1 MKMKKWLAVSMTAL
15 AVTAGSMVVSAD
27 SLTLSGGEVLDMGSS
42 VSVYPGERSFFG
54 SQLHDWLM
62 EPNAAVTV
70 EKALEG
76 ASVFPKDKDYS
87 KEFSEMAVSILRTG
101 KVYQVRAAA
110 NDTYYQGMMVSL
122 SVSDGDMLKLA
133 MYGHTALSE
142 EEKSKAAETA
152 KDNSG
157 KVPAAKA
164 GSSEKVPAAEDS
176 MDEAIVLFRGA
187 VKVENHSAWEDRK
200 SDKGLSY
207 RTGDARLVLNKNGFM
222 IPLYVKGVITRG
234 EGKTVYTVFA
244 ADQASGRYFQ
254 PLLDK
259 ALKEAKK

>member
-1 MKMKKWLAVSMTAL
+1 MKMKKWLAASLTAL
-15 AVTAGSMVVSAD
+15 AVTAGSMAVSAD
-27 SLTLSGGEVLDMGSS
+27 SLTLSGGEVMDMGAS

-62 EPNAAVTV
+62 EPDAAKTV

-76 ASVFPKDKDYS
+76 AAVFPQDKDYS

-101 KVYQVRAAA
+101 KVYQLRAAA
-110 NDTYYQGMMVSL
+110 DDTFYQGMMVSL
-122 SVSDGDMLKLA
+122 SVSDSDMLKLA
-133 MYGHTALSE
+133 MYGHTALSDK
-142 EEKSKAAETA
+142 EKPETA
-152 KDNSG
+152 GEDVSK
-157 KVPAAKA
+157 KA
-164 GSSEKVPAAEDS
+164 SAVKTSPSDEAPAAEDS
-176 MDEAIVLFRGA
+176 MDRALSLLRGA
-187 VKVENHSAWEDRK
+187 VKVEDHSSWEDRK
-200 SDKGLSY
+200 SEKGLSY
-207 RTGDARLVLNKNGFM
+207 RTADARLVLNKNGFM

>member
-1 MKMKKWLAVSMTAL
+1 MKMKKWLAASLTAL
-15 AVTAGSMVVSAD
+15 AVTAGSMAVSAD
-27 SLTLSGGEVLDMGSS
+27 SLTLSGGEVMDMGAS

-62 EPNAAVTV
+62 EPDAAKTV

-76 ASVFPKDKDYS
+76 AAVFPKDKDYS

-101 KVYQVRAAA
+101 KVYQLRAAA
-110 NDTYYQGMMVSL
+110 DDTFYQGMMVSL
-122 SVSDGDMLKLA
+122 SVSDSDMLKLA
-133 MYGHTALSE
+133 MYGHTALSDK
-142 EEKSKAAETA
+142 EKLETA
-152 KDNSG
+152 GEDAPK
-157 KVPAAKA
+157 KA
-164 GSSEKVPAAEDS
+164 SAVKTSPSDEAPAAEDS
-176 MDEAIVLFRGA
+176 MDRAFSLLRGA
-187 VKVENHSAWEDRK
+187 VKVEDHSSWEDRK
-200 SDKGLSY
+200 SEKGLSY
-207 RTGDARLVLNKNGFM
+207 RTADARLVLNKNGFM

>member
-1 MKMKKWLAVSMTAL
+1 MKMKKWLAASMTAL
-15 AVTAGSMVVSAD
+15 AVTAGAVSVSAD
-27 SLTLSGGEVLDMGSS
+27 SLTLSGGEVMDMGSS

-54 SQLHDWLM
+54 SQLHDWLL
-62 EPNAAVTV
+62 EPNAAITV

-76 ASVFPKDKDYS
+76 AAVFPKDKDYS

-101 KVYQVRAAA
+101 KVYQLRAAA
-110 NDTYYQGMMVSL
+110 DDTFYQGMMVSL
-122 SVSDGDMLKLA
+122 SVSDSDMLKLA
-133 MYGHTALSE
+133 MYSHTALV
-142 EEKSKAAETA
+142 EKEKPEAVETA
-152 KDNSG
+152 KDDTR
-157 KVPAAKA
+157 KATAAKA
-164 GSSEKVPAAEDS
+164 ASSEKAPAAGDS
-176 MDEAIVLFRGA
+176 MDRALSLLRGA
-187 VKVENHSAWEDRK
+187 VKVEDHSSWEDRK
-200 SDKGLSY
+200 SEKGLPY
-207 RTGDARLVLNKNGFM
+207 RTADARLVLNKNGFM

>member
-1 MKMKKWLAVSMTAL
+1 MKMKKWLAASLTAL
-15 AVTAGSMVVSAD
+15 AVTAGSMAVSAD
-27 SLTLSGGEVLDMGSS
+27 SLTLSGGEVMDMGAS

-62 EPNAAVTV
+62 EPDAAKTV

-76 ASVFPKDKDYS
+76 AAVFPKDKDYS

-101 KVYQVRAAA
+101 KVYQLRAAA
-110 NDTYYQGMMVSL
+110 DDTFYQGMMVSI
-122 SVSDGDMLKLA
+122 SVSDSDMLKLA
-133 MYGHTALSE
+133 MYGQTALSNK
-142 EEKSKAAETA
+142 EKPETEAAAGKDASAPKEKAPAKGTA
-152 KDNSG
+152 K
-157 KVPAAKA
+157 
-164 GSSEKVPAAEDS
+164 EDS
-176 MDEAIVLFRGA
+176 LDKALSLLRGA
-187 VKVENHSAWEDRK
+187 VKVEDHSSWEDRK
-200 SDKGLSY
+200 SEKGLSY
-207 RTGDARLVLNKNGFM
+207 RTADARLVLNKNGFM

-244 ADQASGRYFQ
+244 ADQASGWYFQ

>member
-1 MKMKKWLAVSMTAL
+1 MKMKKWLAASMTAL
-15 AVTAGSMVVSAD
+15 AVTAGAMSVSAD
-27 SLTLSGGEVLDMGSS
+27 SLTLSGGEVLDMGSA

-54 SQLHDWLM
+54 SQLHDWLL
-62 EPNAAVTV
+62 EPDAAITV

-76 ASVFPKDKDYS
+76 AAVFPKDKDYS

-101 KVYQVRAAA
+101 KVYQLRAAA
-110 NDTYYQGMMVSL
+110 DDTFYQGMMVSL
-122 SVSDGDMLKLA
+122 SVSDSDMLKLA
-133 MYGHTALSE
+133 MYGHTALSDK
-142 EEKSKAAETA
+142 EKPETETA
-152 KDNSG
+152 AVKDVYAP
-157 KVPAAKA
+157 KETAPAKDRAK
-164 GSSEKVPAAEDS
+164 EDS
-176 MDEAIVLFRGA
+176 LDRALSLFRGA
-187 VKVENHSAWEDRK
+187 VKVEDHSSWEDRK
-200 SDKGLSY
+200 SEKGLSY

>member
-1 MKMKKWLAVSMTAL
+1 MKMKKWLAASLTAL
-15 AVTAGSMVVSAD
+15 AVTAGSMAVSAD
-27 SLTLSGGEVLDMGSS
+27 SLTLSGGEVMDMGAF

-62 EPNAAVTV
+62 EPDAAKTV

-76 ASVFPKDKDYS
+76 AAVFPKDKDYS
-87 KEFSEMAVSILRTG
+87 KEFSEMAVSIFRTG
-101 KVYQVRAAA
+101 KVYQLRAAA
-110 NDTYYQGMMVSL
+110 DDTFYQGMMVSL
-122 SVSDGDMLKLA
+122 SVSDSDMLKLA
-133 MYGHTALSE
+133 MYGQTALSDK
-142 EEKSKAAETA
+142 EKPETETVAGKDASAPKETA
-152 KDNSG
+152 
-157 KVPAAKA
+157 PAKGTAK
-164 GSSEKVPAAEDS
+164 EDS
-176 MDEAIVLFRGA
+176 LDRALSLFRGA
-187 VKVENHSAWEDRK
+187 VKVEDHSSWEDRK
-200 SDKGLSY
+200 SEKGLSY
-207 RTGDARLVLNKNGFM
+207 RTADARLVLNKDGFM

>member
-1 MKMKKWLAVSMTAL
+1 MKMKKWLAASMTAL
-15 AVTAGSMVVSAD
+15 AVTAGAMSVSAD
-27 SLTLSGGEVLDMGSS
+27 SLTLSGGEVMDMGSS

-54 SQLHDWLM
+54 SQLHDWLL
-62 EPNAAVTV
+62 EPNAAITV

-76 ASVFPKDKDYS
+76 AAVFPKDKDYS

-101 KVYQVRAAA
+101 KVYQLRAAA
-110 NDTYYQGMMVSL
+110 DDTFYQGMMVSL
-122 SVSDGDMLKLA
+122 SVSDSDMLKLA
-133 MYGHTALSE
+133 MYGQTALSDK
-142 EEKSKAAETA
+142 EKPETEAAAGKDAYAPKETA
-152 KDNSG
+152 
-157 KVPAAKA
+157 PAKGTAK
-164 GSSEKVPAAEDS
+164 EDS
-176 MDEAIVLFRGA
+176 LDKALSLLRGA
-187 VKVENHSAWEDRK
+187 VKVEDHSSWEDRK
-200 SDKGLSY
+200 SEKGLSY
-207 RTGDARLVLNKNGFM
+207 RTADARLVLNKNGFM

>member
-1 MKMKKWLAVSMTAL
+1 MKMKKWLAASLTAL
-15 AVTAGSMVVSAD
+15 AVTAGSMAVSAD
-27 SLTLSGGEVLDMGSS
+27 SLTLSGGEVMDMGSS

-62 EPNAAVTV
+62 EPDAAKTV

-76 ASVFPKDKDYS
+76 AAVFPKDKDYS

-101 KVYQVRAAA
+101 KVYQLRAAA
-110 NDTYYQGMMVSL
+110 DDTFYQGMMVSL
-122 SVSDGDMLKLA
+122 SVSDSDMLKIA
-133 MYGHTALSE
+133 MYGHTALSNK
-142 EEKSKAAETA
+142 EKPETVGEDASK
-152 KDNSG
+152 K
-157 KVPAAKA
+157 
-164 GSSEKVPAAEDS
+164 SSAVKTSPSDEAPAAEDS
-176 MDEAIVLFRGA
+176 MDRALSLLRGA
-187 VKVENHSAWEDRK
+187 VKVEDHSSWEERK
-200 SDKGLSY
+200 SEKGLSY
-207 RTGDARLVLNKNGFM
+207 RTADARLVLNKNGFM

>member
-1 MKMKKWLAVSMTAL
+1 MKMKKWLAASLTAL
-15 AVTAGSMVVSAD
+15 AVTAGSMGVFAD
-27 SLTLSGGEVLDMGSS
+27 SLTLPGGEVMDMGSS

-62 EPNAAVTV
+62 EPDAAKTV

-76 ASVFPKDKDYS
+76 AAVFPKDKDYS

-101 KVYQVRAAA
+101 KVYQLRAAA
-110 NDTYYQGMMVSL
+110 DDTFYQGMMVSL
-122 SVSDGDMLKLA
+122 SVSDSDMLKLA
-133 MYGHTALSE
+133 MYGQTALSD
-142 EEKSKAAETA
+142 EKKPETETA
-152 KDNSG
+152 AVKDVSAV
-157 KVPAAKA
+157 KEAAPAKDRAK
-164 GSSEKVPAAEDS
+164 EDS
-176 MDEAIVLFRGA
+176 LDRALSLFRGA
-187 VKVENHSAWEDRK
+187 VKVEDHSSWEDRK
-200 SDKGLSY
+200 SEKGLSY

>member
-1 MKMKKWLAVSMTAL
+1 MKMKKWLAASMTAL
-15 AVTAGSMVVSAD
+15 AVTAGAVSVSAD
-27 SLTLSGGEVLDMGSS
+27 SLTLSGGEVMDMGSS

-54 SQLHDWLM
+54 SQLHDWLL
-62 EPNAAVTV
+62 EPNAAITV

-76 ASVFPKDKDYS
+76 AAVFPQDKDYS

-101 KVYQVRAAA
+101 KVYQLRAAA
-110 NDTYYQGMMVSL
+110 DDTFYQGMMVSL
-122 SVSDGDMLKLA
+122 SVSDSDMLKLA
-133 MYGHTALSE
+133 MYGQTALSNK
-142 EEKSKAAETA
+142 EKLETEAAAGKDASAPKEKAPAKGTA
-152 KDNSG
+152 K
-157 KVPAAKA
+157 
-164 GSSEKVPAAEDS
+164 EDS
-176 MDEAIVLFRGA
+176 LDKALSLLRGA
-187 VKVENHSAWEDRK
+187 VKVEDHSSWEDRK
-200 SDKGLSY
+200 SEKGLSY
-207 RTGDARLVLNKNGFM
+207 RTADARLVLNKNGFM

>member
-1 MKMKKWLAVSMTAL
+1 MKMKKWLAASLTAL
-15 AVTAGSMVVSAD
+15 AVTAGSMAVSAD
-27 SLTLSGGEVLDMGSS
+27 SLTLSGGEVMDMGSS

-54 SQLHDWLM
+54 SQFHDWLL
-62 EPNAAVTV
+62 EPNAAITV
-70 EKALEG
+70 EKTLEG
-76 ASVFPKDKDYS
+76 AAVFPKDKDYS

-101 KVYQVRAAA
+101 KVYQLRAAA
-110 NDTYYQGMMVSL
+110 DDTFYQGMMVSL
-122 SVSDGDMLKLA
+122 SVSDSDMLKLA
-133 MYGHTALSE
+133 MYGHTALSDK
-142 EEKSKAAETA
+142 EKPEMAGEDASK
-152 KDNSG
+152 
-157 KVPAAKA
+157 KA
-164 GSSEKVPAAEDS
+164 LAVKTSPSDEAPAAEDS
-176 MDEAIVLFRGA
+176 MDRALSLLRGA
-187 VKVENHSAWEDRK
+187 VKVEDHSSWEDRK
-200 SDKGLSY
+200 SEKGLAY

>member
-1 MKMKKWLAVSMTAL
+1 MKMKKWLAASLTAL
-15 AVTAGSMVVSAD
+15 AVTAGSMAVSAD
-27 SLTLSGGEVLDMGSS
+27 SLTLSGGEVMDMGSS

-62 EPNAAVTV
+62 EPDAAKTV

-76 ASVFPKDKDYS
+76 AAVFPKDKDYS

-101 KVYQVRAAA
+101 KVYQLRAAA
-110 NDTYYQGMMVSL
+110 DDTFYQGMMVSL
-122 SVSDGDMLKLA
+122 SVSDSDMLKLA
-133 MYGHTALSE
+133 MYGQTALSDK
-142 EEKSKAAETA
+142 EKPETEAAAGKDASAPKEKAPA
-152 KDNSG
+152 KDR
-157 KVPAAKA
+157 A
-164 GSSEKVPAAEDS
+164 EEDS
-176 MDEAIVLFRGA
+176 LDKALSLLRGA
-187 VKVENHSAWEDRK
+187 VKVEDHSSWEDRK
-200 SDKGLSY
+200 SEKGLAY

>member
-1 MKMKKWLAVSMTAL
+1 MKKWLAASMTAL
-15 AVTAGSMVVSAD
+15 AVTAGAVSVSAD
-27 SLTLSGGEVLDMGSS
+27 SLTLSGGEVMDMGSS

-62 EPNAAVTV
+62 EPDAAKTV

-76 ASVFPKDKDYS
+76 AAVFPKNQDYS
-87 KEFSEMAVSILRTG
+87 KEFSAMAVSILRTG
-101 KVYQVRAAA
+101 KVYQLRAAA
-110 NDTYYQGMMVSL
+110 DDTFYQGMMVSL
-122 SVSDGDMLKLA
+122 SVSDSDMLKLA
-133 MYGHTALSE
+133 MYGHTALSDK
-142 EEKSKAAETA
+142 EKPEMAGEDASK
-152 KDNSG
+152 
-157 KVPAAKA
+157 KA
-164 GSSEKVPAAEDS
+164 LAVKTSPSDEAPAAEDS
-176 MDEAIVLFRGA
+176 MDRALSLLRGA
-187 VKVENHSAWEDRK
+187 VKVEDHSSWEDRK
-200 SDKGLSY
+200 SEKGLAY

>member
-1 MKMKKWLAVSMTAL
+1 MKMKKWLAASLTAL
-15 AVTAGSMVVSAD
+15 AVTAGSMAVSAD
-27 SLTLSGGEVLDMGSS
+27 SLTLSGGEVMDMGSS

-62 EPNAAVTV
+62 EPDAAKTV

-76 ASVFPKDKDYS
+76 AAVFPKDKDYS

-101 KVYQVRAAA
+101 KVYQLRAAA
-110 NDTYYQGMMVSL
+110 DDTFYQGMMVSL
-122 SVSDGDMLKLA
+122 SVSDSDMLKLA
-133 MYGHTALSE
+133 MYGHTALSDK
-142 EEKSKAAETA
+142 EKPETA
-152 KDNSG
+152 GEDASK
-157 KVPAAKA
+157 KA
-164 GSSEKVPAAEDS
+164 SAVKTSPSDEAPAAEDS
-176 MDEAIVLFRGA
+176 MDRALSLLRRA
-187 VKVENHSAWEDRK
+187 VKVEDHSSWEDRK
-200 SDKGLSY
+200 SEKGLSY
-207 RTGDARLVLNKNGFM
+207 RTADARLVLNKNGFM

>member
-1 MKMKKWLAVSMTAL
+1 MKMKKWLAASLTAL
-15 AVTAGSMVVSAD
+15 AVTAGSMAVSAD
-27 SLTLSGGEVLDMGSS
+27 SLTLSGGEVMDMGAS

-62 EPNAAVTV
+62 EPDAAKTV

-76 ASVFPKDKDYS
+76 AAVFPKDKDYS

-101 KVYQVRAAA
+101 KVYQLRAAA
-110 NDTYYQGMMVSL
+110 DDTFYQGMMVSL
-122 SVSDGDMLKLA
+122 SVSDSDMLKLA
-133 MYGHTALSE
+133 MYGHTALSDK
-142 EEKSKAAETA
+142 EKPETTGEDDSK
-152 KDNSG
+152 
-157 KVPAAKA
+157 KA
-164 GSSEKVPAAEDS
+164 SAVKTSPSDEAPAAEDS
-176 MDEAIVLFRGA
+176 MDRALSLLRGA
-187 VKVENHSAWEDRK
+187 VKVEDHSSWEDRK
-200 SDKGLSY
+200 SEKGLSY
-207 RTGDARLVLNKNGFM
+207 RTADARLVLNKNGFM

>member
-1 MKMKKWLAVSMTAL
+1 MKMKKWLAASLTAL
-15 AVTAGSMVVSAD
+15 AVTAGSMAVSAD
-27 SLTLSGGEVLDMGSS
+27 SLTLSGGEVMDMGAS

-62 EPNAAVTV
+62 EPDAAKTV

-76 ASVFPKDKDYS
+76 AAVFPQDKDYS

-101 KVYQVRAAA
+101 KVYQLRAAA
-110 NDTYYQGMMVSL
+110 DDTFYQGMMVSL
-122 SVSDGDMLKLA
+122 SVSDSDMLKLA
-133 MYGHTALSE
+133 MYGHTALSDK
-142 EEKSKAAETA
+142 EKPETETA
-152 KDNSG
+152 AVKDVSAP
-157 KVPAAKA
+157 KETAPAKSTAN
-164 GSSEKVPAAEDS
+164 EDS
-176 MDEAIVLFRGA
+176 LDKALSLFRGA
-187 VKVENHSAWEDRK
+187 VKVEDHSSWEDRK
-200 SDKGLSY
+200 SEKGLSY
-207 RTGDARLVLNKNGFM
+207 RTADARLVLNKNGFM

>member
-1 MKMKKWLAVSMTAL
+1 MKMKKWLAASLTAL
-15 AVTAGSMVVSAD
+15 AVTAGSMAVSAD
-27 SLTLSGGEVLDMGSS
+27 SLTLSGGEVMDMGSS

-62 EPNAAVTV
+62 EPDAAKTV

-76 ASVFPKDKDYS
+76 AAVFPKDKDYS

-101 KVYQVRAAA
+101 KVYQLRAAA
-110 NDTYYQGMMVSL
+110 DDTFYQGMMVSL
-122 SVSDGDMLKLA
+122 SVSDSDMLKLA
-133 MYGHTALSE
+133 MYGQTALSNK
-142 EEKSKAAETA
+142 EKPETEAAAGKDASAPKETA
-152 KDNSG
+152 
-157 KVPAAKA
+157 PAKGTAK
-164 GSSEKVPAAEDS
+164 EDS
-176 MDEAIVLFRGA
+176 LDKALSLLRGA
-187 VKVENHSAWEDRK
+187 VKVEDHSSWEDRK
-200 SDKGLSY
+200 SEKGLAY

>member
-1 MKMKKWLAVSMTAL
+1 MKMKKWLAASLTAL
-15 AVTAGSMVVSAD
+15 AVTAGSMAVSAD
-27 SLTLSGGEVLDMGSS
+27 SLTLSGGEVMDMGSS

-62 EPNAAVTV
+62 EPDAAKTV

-76 ASVFPKDKDYS
+76 AAVFPQDKDYS

-101 KVYQVRAAA
+101 KVYQLRAAA
-110 NDTYYQGMMVSL
+110 DDTFYQGMMVSL
-122 SVSDGDMLKLA
+122 SVSDSDMLKLA
-133 MYGHTALSE
+133 MYGHTALSDK
-142 EEKSKAAETA
+142 EKPETETA
-152 KDNSG
+152 AVKDVSAV
-157 KVPAAKA
+157 KETAPAKDRA
-164 GSSEKVPAAEDS
+164 EEDS
-176 MDEAIVLFRGA
+176 LDRALSLFRGA
-187 VKVENHSAWEDRK
+187 VKVEDHSSWEDRK
-200 SDKGLSY
+200 SEKGLSY
-207 RTGDARLVLNKNGFM
+207 RTADARLVLNKNGFM